1 MNYICLIDGVVEYG
15 TNDLDK
21 FNYYR
26 LMYEQE
32 HQDCDVEYLT
42 LTDEEYGTLFPV
54 EDDEIYE

>member
-1 MNYICLIDGVVEYG
+1 MNYICLVDGIVEYG

-26 LMYEQE
+26 LMYEEE

-42 LTDEEYGTLFPV
+42 LNDEEYGTMFPV

>member
-26 LMYEQE
+26 LMYEEE